1 MGAAISVETAVSG
14 LSPAKDPL
22 RLVKIRSSRSKIFC
36 KKVVLKIFRKFTGK
50 HLYHSFFFNKVA
62 GLRSAILLKKRFWHR
77 GFPVSFKK
85 FLRTPFL
92 IDYLWW
98 LLQENA
104 EVWFFSARVL
114 NSYDISG
121 LKSF

>member
-22 RLVKIRSSRSKIFC
+22 RLVKFRSSRSKIFC
-36 KKVVLKIFRKFTGK
+36 KKGVLKIFRKFTGK

-62 GLRSAILLKKRFWHR
+62 GLRPATLLRKRLWHR
-77 GFPVSFKK
+77 CFPVSFKK
-85 FLRTPFL
+85 FLRIPFL

-114 NSYDISG
+114 NIYYISG